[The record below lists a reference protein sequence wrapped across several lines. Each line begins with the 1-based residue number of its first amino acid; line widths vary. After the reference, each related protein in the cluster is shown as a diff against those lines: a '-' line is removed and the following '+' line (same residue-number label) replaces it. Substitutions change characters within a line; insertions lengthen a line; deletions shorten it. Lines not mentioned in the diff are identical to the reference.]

1 MARNKVEY
9 HIQAGSTFT
18 FKVKAGSTLKIG
30 DVVEISGARE
40 VTTAAAGSEKVAGV
54 VYSGTVGVDG
64 VNVGYQGDRGDV
76 VTVII
81 LRPFVYMT
89 ASEAIPA
96 GSLIKAAGAN
106 KVAVLKVGATPD
118 PVSQKIGLAIT
129 PASAANDVILVA
141 LG

>member
-9 HIQAGSTFT
+9 HIQAGATFT
-18 FKVKAGSTLKIG
+18 FKVKPDSKLKIG
-30 DVVEISGARE
+30 DVVEMSGARE
-40 VTTAAAGSEKVAGV
+40 VTNAAYGSEKVVGV

-64 VNVGYQGDRGDV
+64 VNVGYQGYRGDV

-89 ASEAIPA
+89 ANSAIAA
-96 GSLIKAAGAN
+96 GDHVKAAGSN
-106 KVAVLKVGATPD
+106 KVTKLDSTTDKFTTR
-118 PVSQKIGLAIT
+118 IGLAIT
-129 PASAANDVILVA
+129 PANADNDVILVA

>member
-89 ASEAIPA
+89 ASAAIPA
-96 GSLIKAAGAN
+96 GAQLKAAGAN
-106 KVAVLKVGATPD
+106 KVAAIDTATD
-118 PVSQKIGLAIT
+118 KFTSKIGLAIT